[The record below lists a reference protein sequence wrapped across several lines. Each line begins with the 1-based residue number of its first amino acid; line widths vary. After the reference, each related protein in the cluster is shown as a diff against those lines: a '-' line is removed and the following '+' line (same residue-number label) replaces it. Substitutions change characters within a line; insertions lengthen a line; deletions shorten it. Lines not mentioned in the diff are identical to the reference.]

1 MFRVSRSILKKS
13 FSRKQTSR
21 MHLVPPQSPIER
33 CSKWDNYLKINKCYK
48 LHPQISVYNFWTL
61 FKTIY
66 CEETDED
73 LPIFDW
79 DSIEPRIKYEVDT
92 LAERVDNI
100 RLTVDISD
108 IENFPI
114 EYEGEE
120 YSLSDVAL
128 ISKNGPKEF
137 LVDFIEYPELFEQV
151 ANALHWRIYSIIFS
165 RILHMFGPSQ

>member
-1 MFRVSRSILKKS
+1 MVSS
-13 FSRKQTSR
+13 FTTTTKNA
-21 MHLVPPQSPIER
+21 IF
-33 CSKWDNYLKINKCYK
+33 K
-48 LHPQISVYNFWTL
+48 FWTF

-73 LPIFDW
+73 LPLFDW
-79 DSIEPRIKYEVDT
+79 DSIEPRIKYEIDT
-92 LAERVDNI
+92 LSEKVDNI

-151 ANALHWRIYSIIFS
+151 ANSLHWRVYSIIFC
-165 RILHMFGPSQ
+165 RIPHMIDPVHLVRYLRMFSL